1 MNQVSQTPDA
11 LSGISKTYTVIRE
24 IGSGGG
30 GTVFLAYH
38 NSLQKN
44 VVLKK
49 MKEKAKRSLDN
60 RMEVDILKNLH
71 HPYLPQVFDFFTT
84 DSGDVYTVMDFIPGK
99 SVQELLDSGVKF
111 TRSQVAKYARQLC
124 TAVEYLHTRKPA
136 ILHRDIKPDNIIITP
151 DDDIC
156 LIDFNIS
163 SSEDSYVV
171 VGLTRGYAAPEQVA
185 AKAEYDAYRKKMRR
199 AGVYTAP
206 ITEST
211 ETELDDFGGET
222 AIDNTIGAET
232 VLDNS
237 SAVQNRVK
245 SDFKPVNIV
254 DARSDI
260 FAIGATLYHML
271 TGVRPAADMKN
282 NRPVEELVPDISDV
296 LAYIINKAMEESPK
310 KRFQSAT
317 EMLAAFTDGVK
328 RDRRYKAM
336 IARQTVTLLIVVAF
350 AAVSAI
356 TAFKGYRMMQTD
368 KGDALYN
375 QALEMYNAGW
385 YEDTVM
391 FVVKDAL
398 EDTSV
403 YDDVTLANLYY
414 IAGSSSFRLE
424 EYDDAITLYEASL
437 GYVGTNA
444 ECYSN
449 YIIALIKA
457 GYLDRAEQAVKDAPS
472 SGLTEDYLNLIYGEV
487 ATAKGNY
494 SDAANYFRNC
504 TQMTQDEYIK
514 ARAYHLWSLTYT
526 AQPGYA
532 GSTSLV
538 QKNIGALEQAV
549 SDVDSGYATILYE
562 QLAQAYCDMNAL
574 TGDGNYAL
582 SAIGCLQAL
591 VDNGYASIEVYMNL
605 AHIQSENGYFGPAR
619 NTYLASIDKYGE
631 NYVVYKRLAF
641 LELSQQEAT
650 DIMAR
655 DYTQFAAYYS
665 KALQLF
671 SASGIQADTDSE
683 MRLLQNSYEALRL
696 GNWI

>member
-1 MNQVSQTPDA
+1 MNQVSQTPDT

-49 MKEKAKRSLDN
+49 MKDKAKRTLDN

-99 SVQELLDSGVKF
+99 SVQDLLDSGVKF

-124 TAVEYLHTRKPA
+124 TAVEYLHSRKPA

-163 SSEDSYVV
+163 SSEDSYAV

-185 AKAEYDAYRKKMRR
+185 AKAEYDAYRRKLRR
-199 AGVYTAP
+199 AGVYSGSV
-206 ITEST
+206 TEST
-211 ETELDDFGGET
+211 ETEIDEYSDTEIDLTAGVET
-222 AIDNTIGAET
+222 LMDNT
-232 VLDNS
+232 
-237 SAVQNRVK
+237 SAVQNRLK
-245 SDFKPVNIV
+245 SDFRPVNMV

-271 TGVRPAADMKN
+271 TGVRPAPDCKN

-296 LAYIINKAMEESPK
+296 FAYIINKAMSPAPK
-310 KRFQSAT
+310 DRFRSAT
-317 EMLAAFTDGVK
+317 DMLTAFSDGVK

-336 IARQTVTLLIVVAF
+336 ILRQTITLLFVVAF
-350 AAVSAI
+350 AALSAV

-375 QALEMYNAGW
+375 QALEMYNSGR

-437 GYVGTNA
+437 SYAGTNA

-457 GYLDRAEQAVKDAPS
+457 GYLDKAEQAVKEAPS
-472 SGLTEDYLNLIYGEV
+472 SGLSEDYLNLIYGEV
-487 ATAKGNY
+487 SAAKGNLT
-494 SDAANYFRNC
+494 DAANYFRNC
-504 TQMTQDEYIK
+504 TRIT
-514 ARAYHLWSLTYT
+514 
-526 AQPGYA
+526 
-532 GSTSLV
+532 
-538 QKNIGALEQAV
+538 
-549 SDVDSGYATILYE
+549 
-562 QLAQAYCDMNAL
+562 
-574 TGDGNYAL
+574 
-582 SAIGCLQAL
+582 
-591 VDNGYASIEVYMNL
+591 
-605 AHIQSENGYFGPAR
+605 
-619 NTYLASIDKYGE
+619 
-631 NYVVYKRLAF
+631 
-641 LELSQQEAT
+641 
-650 DIMAR
+650 
-655 DYTQFAAYYS
+655 
-665 KALQLF
+665 
-671 SASGIQADTDSE
+671 
-683 MRLLQNSYEALRL
+683 
-696 GNWI
+696 

>member
-1 MNQVSQTPDA
+1 MNQVSHTPEN
-11 LSGISKTYTVIRE
+11 LQGISSTYTVIRE
-24 IGSGGG
+24 IGNGGG

-49 MKEKAKRSLDN
+49 MKDKAKKALDN

-84 DSGDVYTVMDFIPGK
+84 PNGDVYTVMDFIPGK
-99 SVQELLDSGVKF
+99 SVQELLDAGVKF
-111 TRSQVAKYARQLC
+111 TRTQVVKYARQLC

-163 SSEDSYVV
+163 SSEDSLAV
-171 VGLTRGYAAPEQVA
+171 VGLTRGYAAPEQAA
-185 AKAEYDAYRKKMRR
+185 AKAEYDAYRRKLRR
-199 AGVYTAP
+199 MGANVYV
-206 ITEST
+206 TEST
-211 ETELDDFGGET
+211 ETEIDDISGATELDYSDSAT
-222 AIDNTIGAET
+222 VADNT
-232 VLDNS
+232 
-237 SAVQNRVK
+237 SAVSNKVK
-245 SDFKPVNIV
+245 NDFKPVNIV

-260 FAIGATLYHML
+260 FSIGATLYHMV
-271 TGVRPAADMKN
+271 TGVRPAPDCN
-282 NRPVEELVPDISDV
+282 NRPVEELLPEISDV
-296 LAYIINKAMEESPK
+296 FAYIINKSMELSPK

-317 EMLAAFTDGVK
+317 EMLAAFGDGVK

-336 IARQTVTLLIVVAF
+336 IVRQTITLLCVVAF
-350 AAVSAI
+350 AAISAV
-356 TAFKGYRMMQTD
+356 TAFTGYRMMQTD
-368 KGDALYN
+368 KGDALYR
-375 QALEMYNAGW
+375 QALEMYNSGR
-385 YEDTVM
+385 YQDTVM
-391 FVVKDAL
+391 FVVRDAL

-437 GYVGTNA
+437 GYEKENA

-457 GYLDRAEQAVKDAPS
+457 GYLDKAEQAVKDASS
-472 SGLTEDYLNLIYGEV
+472 SGLSEDYLNLIYGEV
-487 ATAKGNY
+487 ATAKGNL

-504 TQMTQDEYIK
+504 TQLTRDDYIK
-514 ARAYHLWSLTYT
+514 ARAYHLWSKTYT
-526 AQPGYA
+526 MQPAYYGN
-532 GSTSLV
+532 TDLI
-538 QKNIGALEQAV
+538 QKNIEALLQGV
-549 SDVDSGYATILYE
+549 TDVNEGYSTMLYE

-574 TGDGNYAL
+574 TGSGRHAV
-582 SAIGCLQAL
+582 SAINCLQYL
-591 VDNGYASIEVYMNL
+591 VDNDYASIEVYMNL

-641 LELSQQEAT
+641 LELQQQEAT

-655 DYTQFAAYYS
+655 DYQAFASYYN

-671 SASGIQADTDSE
+671 AASGVQADTDSE
-683 MRLLQNSYEALRL
+683 MRLLQNSYDALRL